1 MTQTL
6 FKHFNDRLVKEFGK
20 PASQQ
25 TFDAFAKYCAQGKEI
40 DGVGINFNWV
50 NLYAFG
56 NKITTDEAEKI
67 RLQNLREI
75 YGKTNRN

>member
-56 NKITTDEAEKI
+56 NKISTDEANAI
-67 RLQNLREI
+67 RDERFRSK
-75 YGKTNRN
+75 YGTEQ